1 MIRGTPMFRIFN
13 RETIMQFTTPISK
26 AFLVAALAT
35 ANSAFANTQPFS
47 SLTLFHNND
56 GESKLFG
63 DANFGGAAYFKTTL
77 EGLRVQNAGRDQLTI
92 SSGDNFLAGLAFNA
106 SLTSGPIG
114 SRTYYDAMALQ
125 QIGYDAITI
134 GNHDFDFGPQVLA
147 DFITFYNGQGG
158 TAPFL
163 SANLNF
169 SGESTLQSLVDTG
182 SIAKSTIV
190 TKNGNQYGII
200 GVTTETL
207 PNVSSP
213 GNVTVNPVLS
223 AIQAEVTSLESQGI
237 NKIIL
242 SSHLQA
248 IGNELALIP
257 QLKGIDVV
265 IAGGGDELLLN
276 ADNTRNTVAQRSG
289 QYPLTAQDADGKNVA
304 VVTTV
309 GEYLYVGKLDV
320 EFDGNGEVVNVSGN
334 PVVVDKNAVS
344 PDPGMQA
351 SVIDPLS
358 NALAAANAQQ
368 VATTNV
374 FLEHSDGNTNGP
386 RVIRQRET
394 NLGNL
399 VADAF
404 VWAVQNENKGLTEV
418 NRLLGLTNSGGI
430 REDLDNN
437 ENGLITQGEVQAV
450 LPFQNSMAVIGNVN
464 VPTLIA
470 ALENSV
476 SRIQASGTGTDGR
489 FAQISGFEFDYDR
502 NRTAGSRI
510 IEVRLA
516 DGTKVWSVNEQVNF
530 EGLFD
535 IATNSFLA
543 GSGTP
548 DGYNFGTDVTKT
560 ILTTGYADALLGYIQ
575 LGLNGVITADA
586 YPISG
591 SGRINPVPV
600 PAAAWLLGTGILGL
614 AGFRRRSTDK
624 A

>member
-1 MIRGTPMFRIFN
+1 MFLRLQTPYALLALSLAG
-13 RETIMQFTTPISK
+13 IS
-26 AFLVAALAT
+26 
-35 ANSAFANTQPFS
+35 SAQAS

-63 DANFGGAAYFKTTL
+63 DANFGGAAHFKTTL
-77 EGLRVQNAGRDQLTI
+77 EQLRTANAGRDLLTI

-106 SLTSGPIG
+106 SLSSGPLG
-114 SRTYYDAMALQ
+114 SRTYYDALAMQ

-134 GNHDFDFGPQVLA
+134 GNHDFDFGPAVLA
-147 DFITFYNGQGG
+147 DFISYYNTQGG

-169 SGESTLQSLVDTG
+169 SGESALQNLFDGG

-190 TKNGNQYGII
+190 TKNGTNYGII

-213 GNVTVNPVLS
+213 GNVLVNPVLS
-223 AIQAEVTSLESQGI
+223 AIQNEVTSLQNQGVNRI
-237 NKIIL
+237 VL

-257 QLKGIDVV
+257 QLSGIDVI

-276 ADNTRNTVAQRSG
+276 AGNTRNTLAQRSG
-289 QYPLTAQDADGKNVA
+289 PYPLTAQDADGKNVA

-320 EFDGNGEVVNVSGN
+320 EFDGDGEVVNVSGN
-334 PVVVDKNAVS
+334 PVVVDKNAVTA
-344 PDPGMQA
+344 DPTMQ
-351 SVIDPLS
+351 STVIAPL
-358 NALAAANAQQ
+358 NTALTAANAQQ
-368 VATTNV
+368 VGTTDV
-374 FLEHSDGNTNGP
+374 FLEHSQGNTNGP

-404 VWAVQNENKGLTEV
+404 LWATKNENPGLTAG
-418 NRLLGLTNSGGI
+418 NTLLALTNSGGI

-437 ENGLITQGEVQAV
+437 QDGKITQGEVQAV
-450 LPFQNSMAVIGNVN
+450 LPFANSLAILGDVSVS
-464 VPTLIA
+464 TLVS

-476 SRIQASGTGTDGR
+476 SRIQPNGTGTDGR
-489 FAQISGFEFDYDR
+489 FAQIAGFEFDYDR
-502 NRTAGSRI
+502 NRVAGSRI
-510 IEVRLA
+510 LEVRLE
-516 DGTKVWSVNEQVNF
+516 DGSKIWSAS
-530 EGLFD
+530 EGELFSGKFD

-543 GSGTP
+543 GAGTP
-548 DGYNFGTDVTKT
+548 DGYNFGNLISRT
-560 ILTTGYADALLGYIQ
+560 LLSTGYADALLGFIQ
-575 LGLNGVITADA
+575 LGLNGHVSASDYA
-586 YPISG
+586 LAG
-591 SGRINPVPV
+591 EGRINAVPL
-600 PAAAWLLGTGILGL
+600 PAAVWQFAMGLVALSGL
-614 AGFRRRSTDK
+614 ARRK
-624 A
+624 GAVVA

>member
-1 MIRGTPMFRIFN
+1 
-13 RETIMQFTTPISK
+13 MQFNSTFSK

-35 ANSAFANTQPFS
+35 GNSAFANTQTFN
-47 SLTLFHNND
+47 LTLFHNND

-77 EGLRVQNAGRDQLTI
+77 DELRVQHAGRDQLTV

-106 SLTSGPIG
+106 SLASGPLG
-114 SRTYYDAMALQ
+114 NRTYYDALALQ

-134 GNHDFDFGPQVLA
+134 GNHDFDFGPEVLA
-147 DFITFYNGQGG
+147 DFVTFYNNQGG
-158 TAPFL
+158 TAPFI
-163 SANLNF
+163 SANLDF
-169 SGESTLQSLVDTG
+169 SGEANLQALADNG
-182 SIAKSTIV
+182 KIAKSTIV

-223 AIQAEVTSLESQGI
+223 AIQAEVAALESQGV

-276 ADNTRNTVAQRSG
+276 ASNARNTLAQRSG
-289 QYPLTAQDADGKNVA
+289 PYPLTVQDADGKNVA

-309 GEYLYVGKLDV
+309 GEYLYVGQLHVD
-320 EFDGNGEVVNVSGN
+320 FDDNGEVVNVSGD
-334 PVVVDKNAVS
+334 PVVVDKKAVS
-344 PDPGMQA
+344 PDPVMQA
-351 SVIDPLS
+351 TVITPLTG
-358 NALAAANAQQ
+358 ALTAANA
-368 VATTNV
+368 VEIGTTEV
-374 FLEHSDGNTNGP
+374 FLEHSEGNTNGP

-404 VWAVQNENKGLTEV
+404 VWAVQNEDKGLTQG

-430 REDLDNN
+430 REDLDND
-437 ENGLITQGEVQAV
+437 ENGRITQGEVQAV

-470 ALENSV
+470 ALENAV
-476 SRIQASGTGTDGR
+476 SRIQADGTGTDGR

-502 NRTAGSRI
+502 NRAAGSRI
-510 IEVRLA
+510 LEVRLA
-516 DGTKVWSVNEQVNF
+516 DGTKVWSINEEVSYD
-530 EGLFD
+530 GLFD
-535 IATNSFLA
+535 LATNSFLA

-560 ILTTGYADALLGYIQ
+560 ILSTGYADALLGYIQ
-575 LGLNGVITADA
+575 LGLNGVITASA
-586 YPISG
+586 YPLSG
-591 SGRINPVPV
+591 AGRINAVPV
-600 PAAAWLLGTGILGL
+600 PAAVWLLTSGIVGL
-614 AGFRRRSTDK
+614 AALRRRT
-624 A
+624 AVNA